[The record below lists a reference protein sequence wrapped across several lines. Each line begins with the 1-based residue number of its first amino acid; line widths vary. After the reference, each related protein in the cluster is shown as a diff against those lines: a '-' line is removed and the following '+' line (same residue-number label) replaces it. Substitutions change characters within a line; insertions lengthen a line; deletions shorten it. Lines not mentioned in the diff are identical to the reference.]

1 MTTIKIGKV
10 DTIIKGVELI
20 VSGNNYSFCQPQE
33 ELDDVNEYE
42 ALQLEFVSNGN
53 NIKFDKINKELKT
66 SIDLEEYLHDDIFN
80 SNVYGN
86 VPLDIAKDVYSKV
99 TTPVKT
105 ETKKKV
111 EEKEVVDE
119 KKEKPKTKGKQKEK
133 EAKKETK
140 TKKPKDKEVVSEKE
154 DVKQKETKT
163 SKGTKDTA
171 SGTKKSKSDKSETN
185 KQKTKTE
192 PDKKETKQSP
202 KEKTEKEVE
211 QSPVEKGVE
220 TKDNVAET
228 KEVDSISWMDDIA
241 MKQLQTASI
250 LGEDMV
256 IVKEQVK
263 KEALERQKLAKEEKA
278 QKLKFEKLK
287 EERIN
292 QIEAEREKKRITKK
306 QAVKKVNDVI
316 NALNSKFFELEDEVH
331 SMIVSVLAGEHLL
344 LIGEPG
350 IGKSYLAQQLSEVT
364 GGVHFGIQLQDTTT
378 PDELFGA
385 VDHEEYIKGNL
396 IRNSEGKLI
405 EADFA
410 YLDEIFKSNSAILN
424 NLLQILN
431 ERTYDN
437 GGKVN
442 VPLLSAIGASN
453 EFPEEDELDALY
465 DRFLI
470 RHLVTSV
477 KNRYNRKKLLL
488 EDLEAV
494 EIPKIELGQLLT
506 IQDMVSKVKLK
517 DNVIDTMLD
526 IIEMSEDEG
535 VYISPRRYKKSLSLL
550 KACAFIA
557 GRDEIVKDDLEILK
571 HVFWSDIEDKNIIEN
586 IIDEFIIDKV
596 KLEVLGYARVAKDV
610 IEHYNADSDID
621 NASREYGGKITQITV
636 NVQRLL
642 SQAEDEET
650 EKMIIELVEALKI
663 QGNNM
668 FNKKR
673 PLTFA

>member
-1 MTTIKIGKV
+1 
-10 DTIIKGVELI
+10 
-20 VSGNNYSFCQPQE
+20 
-33 ELDDVNEYE
+33 
-42 ALQLEFVSNGN
+42 
-53 NIKFDKINKELKT
+53 
-66 SIDLEEYLHDDIFN
+66 
-80 SNVYGN
+80 
-86 VPLDIAKDVYSKV
+86 
-99 TTPVKT
+99 
-105 ETKKKV
+105 
-111 EEKEVVDE
+111 
-119 KKEKPKTKGKQKEK
+119 
-133 EAKKETK
+133 
-140 TKKPKDKEVVSEKE
+140 
-154 DVKQKETKT
+154 
-163 SKGTKDTA
+163 
-171 SGTKKSKSDKSETN
+171 
-185 KQKTKTE
+185 
-192 PDKKETKQSP
+192 
-202 KEKTEKEVE
+202 
-211 QSPVEKGVE
+211 
-220 TKDNVAET
+220 

-278 QKLKFEKLK
+278 QKLKYEKIK

-442 VPLLSAIGASN
+442 VPLLSAIGAS
-453 EFPEEDELDALY
+453 
-465 DRFLI
+465 
-470 RHLVTSV
+470 
-477 KNRYNRKKLLL
+477 
-488 EDLEAV
+488 
-494 EIPKIELGQLLT
+494 
-506 IQDMVSKVKLK
+506 
-517 DNVIDTMLD
+517 
-526 IIEMSEDEG
+526 
-535 VYISPRRYKKSLSLL
+535 
-550 KACAFIA
+550 
-557 GRDEIVKDDLEILK
+557 
-571 HVFWSDIEDKNIIEN
+571 
-586 IIDEFIIDKV
+586 
-596 KLEVLGYARVAKDV
+596 
-610 IEHYNADSDID
+610 
-621 NASREYGGKITQITV
+621 
-636 NVQRLL
+636 
-642 SQAEDEET
+642 
-650 EKMIIELVEALKI
+650 
-663 QGNNM
+663 
-668 FNKKR
+668 
-673 PLTFA
+673 